1 MEDKKQP
8 IVIKKIIAGHG
19 HHGGSWKVAFA
30 DFATAM
36 MAFFMV
42 LWLVGQTTAEKRG
55 GIAEYFMNPSMV
67 QGHAEA
73 PTGSMGPGGS
83 SMSLIKLG
91 GTMDVQKQQ
100 PTKVEVEKFR
110 DRQPSM
116 TSYQRAIEK
125 QRLENLMDELRELFG
140 KSQALKPFKD
150 QLLLDITPNGL
161 RIQIVDKEN
170 RPMFDSGSAR
180 LKSYTQDI
188 LFSLSKMINQVPNK
202 ISISGHT
209 DATPLAAKQGAYTNW
224 ELSTDRANAARR
236 ALIEGGM
243 KPDKIAR
250 VLGLAST
257 ALFDKENPQSPI
269 NRRISIIVMK
279 REISDALAEQEKT
292 QADPSQ
298 LMQEDKNLE
307 GLSKDIRQQHFE
319 GLKQDM
325 QLNQP
330 ADEPGSRRIRETV
343 YEDTLGG
350 MNLGNGSRKLKDQ
363 SQSEFNRSLKSQLP
377 PDPALNNSQLFGQDR
392 NNGSK
397 PNSFINLPPIIDPAL
412 LPERDI
418 KKE

>member
-1 MEDKKQP
+1 
-8 IVIKKIIAGHG
+8 
-19 HHGGSWKVAFA
+19 
-30 DFATAM
+30 
-36 MAFFMV
+36 
-42 LWLVGQTTAEKRG
+42 
-55 GIAEYFMNPSMV
+55 
-67 QGHAEA
+67 
-73 PTGSMGPGGS
+73 
-83 SMSLIKLG
+83 
-91 GTMDVQKQQ
+91 
-100 PTKVEVEKFR
+100 
-110 DRQPSM
+110 
-116 TSYQRAIEK
+116 
-125 QRLENLMDELRELFG
+125 
-140 KSQALKPFKD
+140 
-150 QLLLDITPNGL
+150 
-161 RIQIVDKEN
+161 
-170 RPMFDSGSAR
+170 MFDSGSAR

-397 PNSFINLPPIIDPAL
+397 PNSFINLPSIIDPAL